1 MISVIS
7 QSIKNSTSRADI
19 IYNVITKCSDIL
31 LLRIYGIVQVSYS
44 IHSSISLSKHLFQ
57 SRAWTTMWD
66 RWVRLNS

>member
-1 MISVIS
+1 MISEIS
-7 QSIKNSTSRADI
+7 QSIKNSTSRAD

-57 SRAWTTMWD
+57 SRAWITMWD
-66 RWVRLNS
+66 RWVRLNP